1 MRPAR
6 VHRNTQGRPM
16 KYLVQSIFSLAV
28 LLLCA
33 SQGLASAKLK
43 SLCEVNF
50 PSDTQIEWNCVKL
63 TWKDTPEKL
72 FGAYWQDV
80 LRFNRM
86 DRRHFYG
93 GISIKVPVRLE
104 DIEGFTPLPTFYPEA
119 AEEEKFIL
127 VDQSEMFLGAYEHG
141 KLVLSFPAAVGIE
154 GHRVPNGDFRV
165 DAVDRRHASNMYT
178 VEEIGRFYPMHYGL
192 RFFMDKS
199 LPTTPSYYIH
209 GRDVP
214 GYPAS
219 HGCIGLYDEEMQIEY
234 YRDYDRK
241 VYGKDYHELERPLL
255 QGAKR
260 LYQWVVGNHYDNGK
274 FHKIGYG
281 PRVLII
287 GEPPL

>member
-1 MRPAR
+1 
-6 VHRNTQGRPM
+6 M
-16 KYLVQSIFSLAV
+16 KYLALTMLSLVAV
-28 LLLCA
+28 LLCT
-33 SQGLASAKLK
+33 SPVLASARLM
-43 SLCEVNF
+43 SLCEVRF
-50 PSDTQIEWNCVKL
+50 PSDTPIEWNCVKL
-63 TWKDTPEKL
+63 TREDTPEKL
-72 FGAYWQDV
+72 FGDYWQDV

-104 DIEGFTPLPTFYPEA
+104 EIKGFTPLPAFYPEA
-119 AEEEKFIL
+119 ATEDTFIL

-141 KLVLSFPAAVGIE
+141 RLVLSFPAAVGIE
-154 GHRVPNGDFRV
+154 GHRVPNGEFRV
-165 DAVDRRHASNMYT
+165 DAVDRRHTSNMYT
-178 VEEIGRFYPMHYGL
+178 VEEVGGFYPMHYGL

-209 GRDVP
+209 GRDMP

-241 VYGKDYHELERPLL
+241 VYGKDYHELKEPLL
-255 QGAKR
+255 QGAES
-260 LYQWVVGNHYDNGK
+260 LYRWVVGRHADNGK

-287 GEPPL
+287 GAPPL

>member
-1 MRPAR
+1 
-6 VHRNTQGRPM
+6 M
-16 KYLVQSIFSLAV
+16 KYLAQTLLSLVAV
-28 LLLCA
+28 LLFS
-33 SQGLASAKLK
+33 SQGQASPKLK
-43 SLCEVNF
+43 SLCEVHF
-50 PSDTQIEWNCVKL
+50 PSDTPIVWTCVKL

-72 FGAYWQDV
+72 FGDSWQDV

-93 GISIKVPVRLE
+93 GMSIKVPVKLE
-104 DIEGFTPLPTFYPEA
+104 DIKGFTPLPTFYQEA
-119 AEEEKFIL
+119 AAEEKFIM

-154 GHRVPNGDFRV
+154 GHRVPNGEFKV
-165 DAVDRRHASNMYT
+165 DAIDRRHTSNTYT
-178 VEEIGRFYPMHYGL
+178 VEEIGRLYPMHYGL

-199 LPTTPSYYIH
+199 LPTTPQYFIH

-241 VYGKDYHELERPLL
+241 VYGKDYHELKRPLL
-255 QGAKR
+255 PGAKR
-260 LYQWVVGNHYDNGK
+260 LYQWVVENHGDTGK

-287 GEPPL
+287 GDPPL

>member
-1 MRPAR
+1 
-6 VHRNTQGRPM
+6 M
-16 KYLVQSIFSLAV
+16 KYLTQTILSLVVV
-28 LLLCA
+28 LLCT
-33 SQGLASAKLK
+33 SQGLASAKLT
-43 SLCEVNF
+43 SLCEVRF
-50 PSDTQIEWNCVKL
+50 PSDTAIEWNCVKL

-119 AEEEKFIL
+119 AAEEKFIL

-154 GHRVPNGDFRV
+154 GHRVPTGEFRV

-192 RFFMDKS
+192 RFFVDKS
-199 LPTTPSYYIH
+199 LPTTPQYFIH

-234 YRDYDRK
+234 YSDYDRK
-241 VYGKDYHELERPLL
+241 VYGKSYHELNRPLL
-255 QGAKR
+255 QGAKI
-260 LYQWVVGNHYDNGK
+260 LYQWVVGTHDDNGK

-287 GEPPL
+287 GAPPL